1 MHDENNYC
9 VTGDRVIIGNCFK
22 MSNTKAYYVKSIV
35 KPIPRLITQKSE

>member
-1 MHDENNYC
+1 VHDENNYC

-35 KPIPRLITQKSE
+35 KPIPRLITEKSE